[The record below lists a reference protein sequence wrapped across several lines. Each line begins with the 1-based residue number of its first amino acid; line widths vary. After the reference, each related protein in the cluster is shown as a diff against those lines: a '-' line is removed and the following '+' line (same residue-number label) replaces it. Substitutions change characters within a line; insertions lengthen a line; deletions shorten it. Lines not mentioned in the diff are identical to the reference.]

1 MASESEREV
10 DLRPRLWRHG
20 RMARLLAALV
30 LLTAGTLAH
39 ADVAKA
45 RELFQRATR
54 AYNLQKFEQSLE
66 LFQQAYEEKDDP
78 VFLFNIAQC
87 QRQLGQY
94 DAAARSYRAY
104 LSQAPNASNRSD
116 VLARI
121 ADMDKAA
128 QEQRAKQPPDGTQ
141 PPGSETRTAEA
152 PPPPP
157 VTGAPPAV
165 TATAPPR
172 GSRTLRLAGIGVGA
186 GGVALVALGAGFAAL
201 SKSAGDTA
209 YHSPTYDP
217 GADDRQKSFRAADIA
232 CFTVG
237 GVAVIAGVTM
247 YLLGARR

>member
-1 MASESEREV
+1 
-10 DLRPRLWRHG
+10 
-20 RMARLLAALV
+20 MARLLAALV
-30 LLTAGTLAH
+30 LLTAGTVAH

-94 DAAARSYRAY
+94 EAAARSYRAY
-104 LSQAPNASNRSD
+104 LSQAPNAGNRTD

-128 QEQRAKQPPDGTQ
+128 QEQRAKEPPSGTQ
-141 PPGSETRTAEA
+141 PPGSETHAGEA

-157 VTGAPPAV
+157 VTTSAPPTV
-165 TATAPPR
+165 TATAPAR

-186 GGVALVALGAGFAAL
+186 GGVALVALGGGFAAL

-217 GADDRQKSFRAADIA
+217 AADDRQKSYRAADIA